1 MPGTDLQWT
10 ERERQILDLIARGCT
25 NAQIAERL
33 GISFATAKWHVS
45 ELITKLGVRSREDV
59 AAYWAHER
67 SPWRRVSR
75 AIGGLGLPLAL
86 KVGLGAAGLAGV
98 AGAVAFAVDTAR
110 DDDTG
115 DVEWSLTTDN
125 AVAQMPTPSRTP
137 TPAHNSSSRP
147 PGCPQPPFD
156 AGASRLC
163 RYTEYPEVAV
173 LDRGG
178 CDFSGI
184 DISAVMTT
192 PGRYEAI
199 DFSGCNLGLANLS
212 NVWANGASFAGAYMF
227 GATLDGGSF
236 ANADF
241 TEADLREARLSAVL
255 AGANFASASIAGA
268 SAYAVQA
275 DTARWSSTVCPDG
288 NNSDANPPTCIGH
301 GVVLVDP
308 RSASSRP
315 GGDVCP
321 PPPNVVQFGA
331 RCPALSFPAVAVL
344 REDQAA
350 GCDLRAAD
358 LSGQHLESID
368 LSGCDL
374 SGANLAG
381 AALDGASLTGA
392 NLDGANLSGATL
404 GYADLS
410 GASLRGTN
418 MADAGLYLTETS
430 NVAFDETTTC
440 PSGAPALAQSH
451 GPCF

>member
-1 MPGTDLQWT
+1 VPETDNQWT
-10 ERERQILDLIARGCT
+10 ERERQVLDLIARGCT
-25 NAQIAERL
+25 NGQIAERL

-45 ELITKLGVRSREDV
+45 EIISKLGVQSREEV
-59 AAYWAHER
+59 AAYWVRQRA
-67 SPWRRVSR
+67 PWRRVSR

-86 KVGLGAAGLAGV
+86 KAGLGVAGIAGV
-98 AGAVAFAVDTAR
+98 AGAIVFAVDIAH
-110 DDDTG
+110 DDDL
-115 DVEWSLTTDN
+115 DEVEWSLTTGK
-125 AVAQMPTPSRTP
+125 AVAQMPTPSPTP

-147 PGCPQPPFD
+147 TGCPQPPFP

-163 RYTEYPEVAV
+163 RYSEFPEIAA

-184 DISAVMTT
+184 DLSAVMTA

-199 DFSGCNLGLANLS
+199 DFSGCNLGLTNLT
-212 NVWANGASFAGAYMF
+212 NVWAHGASFAGAYMF
-227 GATLDGGSF
+227 GARMDGGSF

-241 TEADLREARLSAVL
+241 READLREARLSAVL

-268 SAYAVQA
+268 LAYAVQA

-288 NNSDANPPTCIGH
+288 NNSDANPPTCIGL

-308 RSASSRP
+308 RSASNRP

-321 PPPNVVQFGA
+321 PPPNVVQWAA
-331 RCPALSFPAVAVL
+331 RCDRSHYPPFAALVPGGP
-344 REDQAA
+344 D
-350 GCDLRAAD
+350 CDLRGAD

-368 LSGCDL
+368 LASCNLTGADL
-374 SGANLAG
+374 SGS
-381 AALDGASLTGA
+381 ALDGAYLAGA
-392 NLDGANLSGATL
+392 NLDRANLSGATL

-418 MADAGLYLTETS
+418 MADASLYLTETS
-430 NVAFDETTTC
+430 NVALDATTIC
-440 PSGAPALAQSH
+440 PSGAPVLAPSH